1 MELSQINNEIFQ
13 LIENQFDQIERING
27 CPICS
32 ILMDFE
38 FNYISKIQ
46 YSITKDKT
54 VREEIAAEGGFCDF
68 HFRQFKKIANGKTN
82 ISLLKTIIE
91 NGAYKKHD
99 FAIDCRICKEVDN
112 YENES
117 IKAFLMFIEN
127 NDAKLKFEQSYGIC
141 FEHFRMLTSLVSN
154 SEILKWLYKTHVYQI
169 ESLHSDFESM
179 SKIKSYYEIDRDKRK
194 LINILIE
201 KLAGRKTRSL

>member
-1 MELSQINNEIFQ
+1 MSPTQLNKEILE
-13 LIENQFDQIERING
+13 LIENQFTNPEEING
-27 CPICS
+27 CPVCS

-46 YSITKDKT
+46 YSISKDKII
-54 VREEIAAEGGFCDF
+54 RDEIASEGGFCDF

-82 ISLLKTIIE
+82 ISLLKSIIE
-91 NGAYKKHD
+91 SDSYRKKD
-99 FAIDCRICKEVDN
+99 FVINCRICKEVDN

-117 IKAFLMFIEN
+117 IRALLAFIDDKN
-127 NDAKLKFEQSYGIC
+127 AKLKFEKSHGIC
-141 FEHFRMLTSLVSN
+141 FEHFNMLSSLIFN
-154 SEILKWLYKTHVYQI
+154 SEILNWLHKTHINQI

-179 SKIKSYYEIDRDKRK
+179 SKINSFYEIDRNKRK

>member
-1 MELSQINNEIFQ
+1 MNDSEINKEILQ
-13 LIENQFDQIERING
+13 LLENQFEHPDEING
-27 CPICS
+27 CPVCS

-38 FNYISKIQ
+38 FKFISKIQ

-54 VREEIAAEGGFCDF
+54 YREEIAAEGGFCDF

-91 NGAYKKHD
+91 SGSYKNKN
-99 FAIDCRICKEVDN
+99 FVIDCRICKEVDN
-112 YENES
+112 YEEEAIQS
-117 IKAFLMFIEN
+117 FLVFLN
-127 NDAKLKFEQSYGIC
+127 DNDAKSKFEKSNGIC
-141 FEHFRMLTSLVSN
+141 FDHLRMLTKLIPDLETLEWFYNTHFNQISSL
-154 SEILKWLYKTHVYQI
+154 Q
-169 ESLHSDFESM
+169 SDFDAM
-179 SKIKSYYEIDRDKRK
+179 NKIKSYYEIDRDKRK